1 MKSQFEKWHAFLIWF
16 VGTLLAI
23 AFSGDSIYLAL
34 GVALVSG
41 LLFGIVAWLGARGKA
56 TKNLP
61 NQQSAMLDHKR
72 DFK

>member
-1 MKSQFEKWHAFLIWF
+1 MKIKFERWHAFLIWL

-34 GVALVSG
+34 GIALASG
-41 LLFGIVAWLGARGKA
+41 MLFGIVAWLGTGGKA
-56 TKNLP
+56 AKNPP
-61 NQQSAMLDHKR
+61 NEQAAVLDRKR